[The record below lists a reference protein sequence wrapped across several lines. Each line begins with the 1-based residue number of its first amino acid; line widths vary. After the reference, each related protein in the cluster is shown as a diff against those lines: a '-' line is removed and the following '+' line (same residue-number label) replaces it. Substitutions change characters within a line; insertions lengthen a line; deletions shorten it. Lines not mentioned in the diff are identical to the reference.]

1 MINKSKKLNK
11 KTTKKLNRKT
21 SKKLNRKTS
30 KKLNRN
36 KSKKLNRNKS
46 KKLNSKT
53 GRGTKRKKTNSSS
66 KSSSSRKKPKQ
77 DIKRTDLITLEDID
91 NPLNIIITKDN
102 GVNINAELD
111 LSKESF
117 LNLTKFSK
125 FDMNNNRYVK
135 DLIRRGNI
143 YQINNTH
150 LDWYDVDDDDVTTQE
165 MNIYDDYDSN
175 ATTLEYDD
183 YGEND
188 DV

>member
-11 KTTKKLNRKT
+11 KT

-46 KKLNSKT
+46 KKFNSKT

-102 GVNINAELD
+102 GVNINAEID

-117 LNLTKFSK
+117 LNLTKFSN

-135 DLIRRGNI
+135 DLYRRGNI

-150 LDWYDVDDDDVTTQE
+150 LEWADVDDDEYEDATTQE
-165 MNIYDDYDSN
+165 MNNYDDYDSN
-175 ATTLEYDD
+175 ATTQELNDYDS
-183 YGEND
+183 ND
-188 DV
+188 DA